1 MFRPTASVWTQDKI
15 KEALA
20 GGAQSVTVSKQEMWK
35 TVLWF
40 TVMRL
45 WPMKSSQH
53 SCSFSHGARQEEK
66 DGPRIAIEVT
76 IKQGCLEPQCFQCRK
91 PSDRNPKDKGCAG
104 SNGYH
109 DRIWQTCFLFL
120 PSQPS
125 QTRQELTRISRSIP
139 KSVRRVCYIFIY
151 FQHAN
156 LGLHLELLPGYRGKS
171 WMKYLGMISITIIVV
186 SCKGSIAKEP
196 HPQGSNFWVAVCQVF
211 NQFGTSD

>member
-1 MFRPTASVWTQDKI
+1 MIVADHGLHRFYIFSLEEMFRPTASVWTQDKI

-109 DRIWQTCFLFL
+109 DQNLANMLFISSLPALPDTPRINT
-120 PSQPS
+120 
-125 QTRQELTRISRSIP
+125 
-139 KSVRRVCYIFIY
+139 
-151 FQHAN
+151 
-156 LGLHLELLPGYRGKS
+156 HLEVHS
-171 WMKYLGMISITIIVV
+171 
-186 SCKGSIAKEP
+186 
-196 HPQGSNFWVAVCQVF
+196 
-211 NQFGTSD
+211 